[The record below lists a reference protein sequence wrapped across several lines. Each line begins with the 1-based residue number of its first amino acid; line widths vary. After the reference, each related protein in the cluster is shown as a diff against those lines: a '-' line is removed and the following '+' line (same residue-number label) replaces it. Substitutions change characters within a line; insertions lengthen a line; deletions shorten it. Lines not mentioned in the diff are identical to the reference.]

1 MQQRLS
7 MSSNSMP
14 NIGPDETI
22 EVELGYQQKLNFEQH
37 QYSLRFSATITN
49 RYMLSGSKETL
60 SIY

>member
-1 MQQRLS
+1 